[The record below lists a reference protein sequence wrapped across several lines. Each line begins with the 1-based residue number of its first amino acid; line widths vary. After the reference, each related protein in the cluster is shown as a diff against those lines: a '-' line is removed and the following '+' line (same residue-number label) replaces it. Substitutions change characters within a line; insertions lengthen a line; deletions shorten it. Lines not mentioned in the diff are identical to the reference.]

1 MRFKP
6 LFVVLLTTFIFT
18 GCSSLDI
25 SERRPSD
32 IKTIAKSDRTWQQH
46 LSQIKRIQ
54 RYSAQ
59 GQIGYISAQERFSS
73 RFEWQYQ
80 NPQNYTLKLYSTIST
95 TSLEMQRH
103 PSGMT
108 ISDNKG
114 NRRSEADAKMLIRE
128 IVGMEV
134 PLGGRDGCM
143 VERLADSYTHEP
155 LDDWTKASPGCSI
168 FIDLERAAPCWC
180 CGEGGCFGSASRSPP
195 RATPLMLARRV
206 VESRRGREGLRARSL
221 CWRRL
226 PEATGGLEG
235 PFGREAELIP
245 GWTELLRR

>member
-25 SERRPSD
+25 NERRPSD

-134 PLGGRDGCM
+134 PLEQLATWLKGQPDEQADYQVGENHYLAGFSYPVDG
-143 VERLADSYTHEP
+143 VTWTADYLVYHQ
-155 LDDWTKASPGCSI
+155 
-168 FIDLERAAPCWC
+168 DLNPALPQDILLKNNNQTLKIRIENW
-180 CGEGGCFGSASRSPP
+180 
-195 RATPLMLARRV
+195 ML
-206 VESRRGREGLRARSL
+206 
-221 CWRRL
+221 
-226 PEATGGLEG
+226 P
-235 PFGREAELIP
+235 
-245 GWTELLRR
+245 